1 MTKKDAE
8 KQLAAVQQRLDVA
21 EQTLNAIYN
30 QEVDALVV
38 GGPEGD
44 QVFSLQ
50 GAEASYRLLVEAMN
64 EGALTVQPD
73 GTILYCNNRFAAMAG
88 KPIEKIIGSSWWR
101 FFAGEAKPALSAL
114 LKDVNDHGKK
124 GEFTMTAA
132 RGTPLP
138 VQLSVR
144 PLKLGGVKALSVL
157 VTDICELE
165 KAHQALH
172 HANEQL
178 ESRVHERTRELA
190 KANEALRLEIAERL
204 QTERA
209 LAETQEK
216 LSLHAANLEKTVR
229 ERTADLREK
238 IAELEIFSYSISHDL
253 RAPLRAIKSFSQI
266 LIEECGPK
274 LEADH
279 AGYLQRIVAGAQHL
293 DTLIQEVLIYSR
305 TSRAKLSFGHVDLD
319 AMVRETIQN
328 YSMFQPPAAQI
339 TIEDPIP
346 QVVAHEALL
355 MQCVSN
361 LLGNAVKFIPPNTVP
376 AVKIRSEAL
385 DLFVRVWFEDNGIGI
400 HPADQ
405 ERIFRLFE
413 RVHPSAEYPGTGIG
427 LSIVKKGI
435 ERMGGCVGVES
446 TPGQGSRFWIQLPA
460 ASANEI

>member
-1 MTKKDAE
+1 MIKKVIG
-8 KQLAAVQQRLDVA
+8 KQRAALQERLDVA
-21 EQTLNAIYN
+21 EQILNAIYN

-38 GGPEGD
+38 AGPEGD

-64 EGALTVQPD
+64 EGALTLQPD
-73 GTILYCNNRFAAMAG
+73 GTILYCNNRFAEMAG
-88 KPIEKIIGSSWWR
+88 MPMEKIVGSFWWH
-101 FFAGEAKPALSAL
+101 FFARDAKPALSAL
-114 LKDVNDHGKK
+114 LKNASDEGRK
-124 GEFTMTAA
+124 GEFALKAA
-132 RGTPLP
+132 DGSSIP

-144 PLKLGGVKALSVL
+144 PLKLGGVKALAVL

-172 HANEQL
+172 RANEQL

-190 KANEALRLEIAERL
+190 KANEALRQEIAERL

-209 LAETQEK
+209 LAEAQEK
-216 LSLHAANLEKTVR
+216 LSLHAASLEKTVR

-266 LIEECGPK
+266 LVEECGPK
-274 LEADH
+274 LQAEHAD
-279 AGYLQRIVAGAQHL
+279 YLQRVITGAQHL

-305 TSRAKLSFGHVDLD
+305 TSRAKFSFGHVNLD
-319 AMVRETIQN
+319 ALLRDTIRN
-328 YSMFQPPAAQI
+328 YSMFQPPAANV
-339 TIEDPIP
+339 TIQGPIP
-346 QVVAHEALL
+346 HVIAHEALL
-355 MQCVSN
+355 TQCISN
-361 LLGNAVKFIPPNTVP
+361 LLGNAVKFVAPNNVP
-376 AVKIRSEAL
+376 AVTIRPEAL
-385 DLFVRVWFEDNGIGI
+385 DLYVRVWFEDNGIGI
-400 HPADQ
+400 HPADH

-413 RVHPSAEYPGTGIG
+413 RVHPPNEYPGTGIG

-446 TPGQGSRFWIQLPA
+446 APGQGSRFWIQLPA
-460 ASANEI
+460 ASTTEI